1 MKRFLAIAAV
11 VGAAALIGLCNTG
24 DGTCESAYL
33 KYGLS
38 IGSCPSGTV
47 RQTAEL
53 IVNDL
58 RRGAKGTVRLLPH
71 AHYTVDDSDA
81 VQRIDTVAVTS
92 ATLAL
97 VDAKGTAT
105 PLPVKWAANAAE
117 LTLPEVPDGD
127 YVLRATYE
135 TRIGTGTLDLK
146 LPLYTPARIHVVTDR
161 PLYEPGNTVKF
172 RAVVLRARDLA
183 PLDGRPGHWTV
194 TDPDG
199 EVLLEE
205 QAPAGDW
212 GVVAGS
218 FPIDKQARTGDW
230 KIAWVSDQA
239 RDEISFKVQPF
250 KLPRFRVDVTADKT
264 FYRAGDKPKLTGAVV
279 YSSGAPVPH
288 AKLDIEWSVDGAW
301 PPPTEWIEKTL
312 PKTAQTEANGHF
324 ELAIPEV
331 PKDLQGVA
339 TISAQISAVDPAGD
353 RVEAVGSAL
362 LSADGI
368 AATSVTELAD
378 GLVEG
383 FNNRMY
389 VRVTTPDGNV
399 LRNQKILVKRA
410 WDRTDKGTETTVD
423 EDGVASLQLDPG
435 APVNVVIPALPYRP
449 TPKPALV
456 ARGDIEDLLG
466 DGASLGDQVE
476 MDKWL
481 APLGACA
488 KWVGA
493 DESDG
498 GGEIAS
504 IGLRIDKGGA
514 VVAVGANPT
523 ALGRCSADV
532 LRGKHLPSG
541 KDRLYR
547 VQFTFTDPE
556 LPALH
561 PELVSALSDDPE
573 GLQEQINLL
582 AASSRDCLPHITQDL
597 SLPKALA
604 WRVGKGDKEVSLGGW
619 VDSEG
624 DATAAAAMGCIS
636 AKLGSK
642 IKLEEG
648 APSDAIGLIRF
659 SMTPP
664 ASVSSE
670 RPQPTVQLGYEL
682 VVTAPGLAGS
692 PTTKMIVNPGTV
704 PDLRLRVTPILAKA
718 GDTVTAELI
727 RGPNFTGELPK
738 ELIAKHLKG
747 EAKVKVGEDHKAS
760 VVIDP
765 KAEGWVEISGGGL
778 RALVF
783 VKPERDL
790 VVSVDPEKPRYAPG
804 DQAQLQV
811 LTKISGKGAKAAVG
825 LFGVD
830 QSLGQLVTLDSPDTM
845 GRLQP
850 QVTTT
855 DPAFGSLDGQAL
867 TLGRIR
873 GPNAAAATVLRV
885 SAIPAPPELD
895 ASVSSQASTH
905 FDPVEEL
912 TDNFYT
918 VLTELHQQTR
928 AWEKTAAA
936 GVKMQPAVMAQLWTQ
951 AIAACKARGEKVVDA
966 YGRELRLSMLPQDLL
981 SLTDPRAV
989 VINTTHLSEDVEN
1002 WAAWVAKE
1010 RP

>member
-33 KYGLS
+33 KYGVS
-38 IGSCPSGTV
+38 IGACPSGTV

-53 IVNDL
+53 VVNDL

-71 AHYTVDDSDA
+71 AHYTVNDSDA
-81 VQRIDTVAVTS
+81 AQTIDDVRVTT

-105 PLPVKWAANAAE
+105 PLPVKWTGNVTE

-127 YVLRATYE
+127 YLLRATYE
-135 TRIGTGTLDLK
+135 TRVAKGTLDVK
-146 LPLYTPARIHVVTDR
+146 IPLYTPARIHVVTDR
-161 PLYEPGNTVKF
+161 PLYEPGNSVKF
-172 RAVVLRARDLA
+172 RAVALRARDLA
-183 PLDGRPGHWTV
+183 PLDGRPGHWVV

-205 QAPAGDW
+205 AAPAGDW

-218 FPIDKQARTGDW
+218 FPIDKQARTGMW

-239 RDEISFKVQPF
+239 RDEIEFKVEPF
-250 KLPRFRVDVTADKT
+250 KLPRFRVDVAADKT

-279 YSSGAPVPH
+279 YSSGAPVPN
-288 AKLDIEWSVDGAW
+288 AKLEIEWSVDGGW
-301 PPPTEWIEKTL
+301 PPPTEWIEKLL

-324 ELAIPEV
+324 ELAIPVV
-331 PKDLQGVA
+331 PQDLQGVA
-339 TISAQISAVDPAGD
+339 TLSARISAVDPAGD
-353 RVEAVGSAL
+353 RVEGSASAL

-368 AATSVTELAD
+368 AATYVTELAD

-389 VRVTTPDGNV
+389 VRVTTPDGEV
-399 LRNQKILVKRA
+399 VRNTKILVKRA
-410 WDRTDKGTETTVD
+410 WDRADKGTETAVD

-435 APVNVVIPALPYRP
+435 AAVNVVIPAVPYRP
-449 TPKPALV
+449 TPRAALV
-456 ARGDIEDLLG
+456 SRGDIEDLLG
-466 DGASLGDQVE
+466 EGASLADQVE

-481 APLGACA
+481 APLGACG
-488 KWVGA
+488 KWVGS

-498 GGEIAS
+498 GGEAAS

-523 ALGRCSADV
+523 ALGRCSADI
-532 LRGKHLPSG
+532 LRGKHLPGG

-561 PELVSALSDDPE
+561 ASLVSALSEDPD
-573 GLQEQINLL
+573 GLQDEINMLS
-582 AASSRDCLPHITQDL
+582 ASARDCLPRITQDM
-597 SLPKALA
+597 SVPKALA
-604 WRVGKGDKEVSLGGW
+604 WHVGKGDKEVSLGGW
-619 VDSEG
+619 VDSQG
-624 DATAAAAMGCIS
+624 DAAASAAMGCIS
-636 AKLGSK
+636 AKFGSK
-642 IKLEEG
+642 IKFETG
-648 APSDAIGLIRF
+648 APADAIGLITF
-659 SMTPP
+659 TMTPP
-664 ASVSSE
+664 ASVVSE

-682 VVTAPGLAGS
+682 VVTAPGLPGA

-704 PDLRLRVTPILAKA
+704 PDLRLRVNPILAKA

-727 RGPNFTGELPK
+727 RGPNYTGELPK

-747 EAKVKVGEDHKAS
+747 EAKVKVGEDHKAAI
-760 VVIDP
+760 VIDP
-765 KAEGWVEISGGGL
+765 KAEGWVEISGAGQ

-804 DQAQLQV
+804 DQAQLDV
-811 LTKISGKGAKAAVG
+811 VTKISGKGAKAAVG

-830 QSLGQLVTLDSPDTM
+830 QSLGQLVTLDKPDSM

-850 QVTTT
+850 QVTTSA
-855 DPAFGSLDGQAL
+855 PAFGTLDGQAL

-873 GPNAAAATVLRV
+873 GANAAAATVLRV

-895 ASVSSQASTH
+895 ATVSTQAATH

-918 VLTELHQQTR
+918 VLTELHTQTR
-928 AWEKTAAA
+928 DWEKSAAQ
-936 GVKMQPAVMAQLWTQ
+936 GVKMQPAVMAQLWKQ

-989 VINTTHLSEDVEN
+989 VINATHLSEDVEN